1 MAPCTGTPDRQVV
14 QERRPLARV
23 GIMTVAATRCSP
35 TSAVVVAVFAPE
47 RRGGTNEMA
56 VSDTAVDTNRCAGR
70 ALQRE
75 RAAAMTMP
83 TTEKTPVTTA
93 NPANGIVSPPSGTSK
108 STPTAWASAAAR
120 VLATIATSVAMK
132 PVTTSLWGRWVLL
145 FRPDVRPATTP
156 LSFMLFMSFLT
167 IRQLAYGRVDGRR
180 RSRTRTGPAIAQVQ
194 LQPIAGDD
202 VERVVPLPH
211 DHRDTRACEQRERPH
226 RDYCVS
232 SAGRYL
238 GSPSCGNW
246 SAWNVMISVIDPS
259 VMRRTSMVS
268 GR

>member
-108 STPTAWASAAAR
+108 SMPTAWASAAAR

-145 FRPDVRPATTP
+145 FRPDVRPATP
-156 LSFMLFMSFLT
+156 RCLSCCSC
-167 IRQLAYGRVDGRR
+167 
-180 RSRTRTGPAIAQVQ
+180 RSSPFDNWRTGVWM
-194 LQPIAGDD
+194 AGDD
-202 VERVVPLPH
+202 RVRGPGPPS
-211 DHRDTRACEQRERPH
+211 HRSSCSRSRVTTSNASYHSPTTTATRAPA
-226 RDYCVS
+226 S
-232 SAGRYL
+232 SASVHTATTACRLPAGTWAARAAGTGRR
-238 GSPSCGNW
+238 G
-246 SAWNVMISVIDPS
+246 
-259 VMRRTSMVS
+259 T
-268 GR
+268 